1 MRLKSG
7 SPASFLWLLGQWP
20 PEQQDVRFWKSEW
33 NLRDK
38 LTSSYAQ
45 PIVSPTPTSQVSP
58 TQIFTTK
65 LRFKHMALEADP
77 EAWPVCQ
84 VQNCQYQFSC
94 YVCAAPGRPLLVLSG
109 SLVSG
114 VLSRNILSLV
124 YLEHIP
130 KFTFWWRMKQG
141 PITSTSVYVALK
153 KKKKKSSDQIR
164 D

>member
-1 MRLKSG
+1 MLANEDSCIKPEAEKWLPSFISLASWAVAAGTARCEVLKEWVKCKRQAHIILCTTYSVSH
-7 SPASFLWLLGQWP
+7 SP
-20 PEQQDVRFWKSEW
+20 
-33 NLRDK
+33 
-38 LTSSYAQ
+38 
-45 PIVSPTPTSQVSP
+45 SQVSP

-65 LRFKHMALEADP
+65 LRFKHMALETDP

-94 YVCAAPGRPLLVLSG
+94 YVCAASGCPLLVLSG

-130 KFTFWWRMKQG
+130 KFTFWCRMKQG
-141 PITSTSVYVALK
+141 P
-153 KKKKKSSDQIR
+153 
-164 D
+164 